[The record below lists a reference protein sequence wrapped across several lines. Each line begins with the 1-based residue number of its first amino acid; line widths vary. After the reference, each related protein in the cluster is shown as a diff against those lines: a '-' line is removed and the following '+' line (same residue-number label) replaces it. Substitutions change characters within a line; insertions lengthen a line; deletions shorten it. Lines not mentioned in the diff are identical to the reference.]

1 MEIEKYTIKELD
13 MDGKGV
19 SPQPNPM
26 ELPVDQAKA
35 VFDQLTKEVVVP
47 KFNTFVEAFEEVDLT
62 SDADK
67 PVSDATQAAL
77 DTKVDKELRTGS
89 DELYKVL
96 SDNNYDDTEKS
107 NVAENTA
114 NRHNHTNKA
123 TLDKITETHLQEI
136 ADNTTARHT
145 HANKETLDKVTEAVL
160 TDIGESASNRHKHSN
175 KGVLDTIDTAFL
187 SNILYKN
194 NTTPYEPHDDYHPAT
209 KKYVDEMAMPLGVG
223 DMQKAVYDSHNRNL
237 DVYDYAD
244 TAARIQDIHTG
255 KQYQLGLQDGR
266 LVWQPVYMT
275 PVERHNA
282 APDAHANILIDGNA
296 DIMPTSK
303 EMQTHNQNA
312 QAHQNM
318 IVDGNVWQTQKDQT
332 LEEHEQ
338 NPYVHQ
344 MLMIDGQT
352 GTEGV

>member
-1 MEIEKYTIKELD
+1 
-13 MDGKGV
+13 
-19 SPQPNPM
+19 
-26 ELPVDQAKA
+26 
-35 VFDQLTKEVVVP
+35 
-47 KFNTFVEAFEEVDLT
+47 
-62 SDADK
+62 
-67 PVSDATQAAL
+67 
-77 DTKVDKELRTGS
+77 
-89 DELYKVL
+89 
-96 SDNNYDDTEKS
+96 
-107 NVAENTA
+107 
-114 NRHNHTNKA
+114 
-123 TLDKITETHLQEI
+123 
-136 ADNTTARHT
+136 
-145 HANKETLDKVTEAVL
+145 
-160 TDIGESASNRHKHSN
+160 
-175 KGVLDTIDTAFL
+175 
-187 SNILYKN
+187 
-194 NTTPYEPHDDYHPAT
+194 
-209 KKYVDEMAMPLGVG
+209 MAMPLGVG

-255 KQYQLGLQDGR
+255 NQYQLGLQDGR

-318 IVDGNVWQTQKDQT
+318 IVDGNVWQTQKDET